1 MSVAA
6 TRGGGSGGR
15 RGSVSARRVD
25 QGLGIF
31 PLCLAGQEDKA
42 RGDLDGLSGRWGGSR
57 VSASGIARERARC
70 DSENLG
76 LAGGPGLLVAGPGPV
91 QNWF

>member
-1 MSVAA
+1 VV
-6 TRGGGSGGR
+6 GR
-15 RGSVSARRVD
+15 RGSGGLRDNRGGVSARRGD

-31 PLCLAGQEDKA
+31 PLSLAGQEDKA

-70 DSENLG
+70 GSENLA
-76 LAGGPGLLVAGPGPV
+76 LAGGPGLSVTL
-91 QNWF
+91 